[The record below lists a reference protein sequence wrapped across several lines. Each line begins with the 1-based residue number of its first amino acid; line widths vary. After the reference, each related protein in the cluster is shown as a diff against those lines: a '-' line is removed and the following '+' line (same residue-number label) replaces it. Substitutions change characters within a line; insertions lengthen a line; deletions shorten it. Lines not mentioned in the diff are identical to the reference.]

1 MKIPF
6 LGGWT
11 SILTQLFWCEQKGYY
26 WFWHTAIYEYVHA
39 DRLILTFTMIY
50 AMIIHSAMVPWSF
63 ILHHLASTDTVL
75 PRGARI
81 SAGQFQYNSWTEVWA
96 RSGSF
101 GTSGRVESRQGAFH
115 MASPSAWLCL
125 RASSELWDAG
135 RGVRALREPL
145 VSQWWSFGTHHVSPL
160 QSGGEH
166 GGYSRVEGSGG
177 QDGIL
182 HGHIIGTS
190 ICHQSVQHG

>member
-1 MKIPF
+1 
-6 LGGWT
+6 
-11 SILTQLFWCEQKGYY
+11 
-26 WFWHTAIYEYVHA
+26 
-39 DRLILTFTMIY
+39 MIY

-63 ILHHLASTDTVL
+63 ILHHLAISTDTVL

-81 SAGQFQYNSWTEVWA
+81 SAGQFQYNSWAEVWA

-177 QDGIL
+177 SGWDTPWA
-182 HGHIIGTS
+182 HNR
-190 ICHQSVQHG
+190 HQHLPSVSATWVEVVKSQFHTKNDQKRHFRRCIFFQIFRGLSMKR